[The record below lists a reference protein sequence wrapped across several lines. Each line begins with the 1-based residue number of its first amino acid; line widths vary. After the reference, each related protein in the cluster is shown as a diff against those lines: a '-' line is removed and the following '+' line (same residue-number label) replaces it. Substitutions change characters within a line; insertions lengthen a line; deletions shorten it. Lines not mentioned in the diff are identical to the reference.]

1 MSSIA
6 PSLHT
11 NDRDRATRRI
21 GEIHM
26 LRRFHQFWLRL
37 LTPVARFFLRVGIG
51 PDIVTLVGT
60 LGVCLGAVGFY
71 PRGELFWGTI
81 VITAFVFSDMVDG
94 LMARMSNRSSKWGA
108 FLDST
113 LDRLGDA
120 AVFGGL
126 ALWFAG
132 GGHSFTLACV
142 ALYDLVMGSVTSYA
156 KARAESLG
164 MTADVGIAERADRL
178 VAVLVAAGLSGLG
191 VPVVLPLVLWLL
203 AVASTVTVVQRMVAV
218 RRQAHDARG
227 VADKAADKAED
238 DPGPRGPDSSEKGP
252 Q

>member
-1 MSSIA
+1 
-6 PSLHT
+6 
-11 NDRDRATRRI
+11 
-21 GEIHM
+21 M
-26 LRRFHQFWLRL
+26 LRRFHQFWIRL

-60 LGVCLGAVGFY
+60 LGVCAGALGFY
-71 PRGELFWGTI
+71 PRGELFWGTL

-113 LDRLGDA
+113 LDRVGDA

-126 ALWFAG
+126 ALWYAAG
-132 GGHSFTLACV
+132 GGSFLLACV

-164 MTADVGIAERADRL
+164 MTANVGIAERADRL
-178 VAVLVAAGLSGLG
+178 VAVLVAAGLAGLG
-191 VPVVLPLVLWLL
+191 VPYLLPVVLWVL
-203 AVASTVTVVQRMVAV
+203 AVASTVTVVQRIAAV
-218 RRQAHDARG
+218 RRQALEADARSQ
-227 VADKAADKAED
+227 DAADPARKET
-238 DPGPRGPDSSEKGP
+238 R
-252 Q
+252 

>member
-1 MSSIA
+1 
-6 PSLHT
+6 
-11 NDRDRATRRI
+11 
-21 GEIHM
+21 
-26 LRRFHQFWLRL
+26 
-37 LTPVARFFLRVGIG
+37 
-51 PDIVTLVGT
+51 VTGVGT

-132 GGHSFTLACV
+132 GGGSFVLACV

-164 MTADVGIAERADRL
+164 MTANVGIAERADRL
-178 VAVLVAAGLSGLG
+178 VAVLVAAGLAGLG
-191 VPVVLPLVLWLL
+191 VPIVLPLVLWVL
-203 AVASTVTVVQRMVAV
+203 AVASTVTVIQRIAAV
-218 RRQAHDARG
+218 RQQTHGAGQA
-227 VADKAADKAED
+227 AEGTSA
-238 DPGPRGPDSSEKGP
+238 PGAGSREKGP